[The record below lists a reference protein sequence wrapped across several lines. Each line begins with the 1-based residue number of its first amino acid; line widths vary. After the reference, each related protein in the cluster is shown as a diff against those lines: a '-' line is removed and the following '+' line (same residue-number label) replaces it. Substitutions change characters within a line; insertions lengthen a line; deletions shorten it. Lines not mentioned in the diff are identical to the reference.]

1 MRRMNGI
8 AASLVGLGLAS
19 MLMVKAAPALA
30 ADPKCEPDKL
40 AAKYPSLAGKTIK
53 VGQDGDSPPF
63 SVRDPKDFSNLVGL
77 DAELVRATF
86 KCAGIPVEFK
96 IGAWSGLLPAVMS
109 GQIDVMWD
117 ILYYT
122 PERAKNADF
131 VTYLTAATG
140 ALVRKGNPKK
150 IHALEDVCGT
160 RATAGLGT
168 VEEAG
173 FRDISAKCTAAGKP
187 AVEIVTYPDNAAGVR
202 LVQNDRADVMM
213 SGLTMVNQLIAD
225 NPKDFELGYMIITD
239 YKIAAAITKGN
250 KDLAQAIYDGLNV
263 LMADGEYNAILDKY
277 GVDRKLTRTPE
288 ILTK

>member
-1 MRRMNGI
+1 MKRI
-8 AASLVGLGLAS
+8 S
-19 MLMVKAAPALA
+19 MLVAVAALLAVAGLLPRPAAA
-30 ADPKCEPDKL
+30 ADQKCEPDKL
-40 AAKYPSLAGKTIK
+40 ASKYPSLAGRTVKI
-53 VGQDGDSPPF
+53 GQDGDSPPF
-63 SVRDPKDFSNLVGL
+63 SVRDPKDFSNLTGL
-77 DAELVRATF
+77 DADLVRATF
-86 KCAGIPVEFK
+86 KCAGIPIEFK
-96 IGAWSGLLPAVMS
+96 VGAWSGLLPAVIS

-131 VTYLTAATG
+131 VSYLTAATG
-140 ALVRKGNPKK
+140 ALVRKGNPKS

-173 FRDISAKCTAAGKP
+173 FRDISQKCVAAGKP

-239 YKIAAAITKGN
+239 YKIAAAVTKGN

-263 LMADGEYNAILDKY
+263 LMADGEYDAILDKY
-277 GVDRKLTRTPE
+277 GIDHKLARTPE